1 MKKFKNFRE
10 TNQTCKAGEYYCY
23 TDQKCKPIPSNYKV
37 DNNGMLVKEDDGAA
51 GMMGSA
57 PTNNVGGGAIA
68 GVGVGPA
75 GEPGVQPKDNIT
87 GQGFG
92 LRKKKKNPVMGMLKR
107 KVQENTDNNN
117 VMLKQVLD
125 SLDKTD
131 LFIDNMNAPKQS
143 EIKMVKEEPKK
154 SFKEK
159 YNIK

>member
-1 MKKFKNFRE
+1 
-10 TNQTCKAGEYYCY
+10 
-23 TDQKCKPIPSNYKV
+23 
-37 DNNGMLVKEDDGAA
+37 
-51 GMMGSA
+51 
-57 PTNNVGGGAIA
+57 VGGGNIA

-75 GEPGVQPKDNIT
+75 GEPGI
-87 GQGFG
+87 
-92 LRKKKKNPVMGMLKR
+92 KKKKKKSIVMGMLKR

-131 LFIDNMNAPKQS
+131 LFIDNMNQPKQT
-143 EIKMVKEEPKK
+143 EIKVIKEQPKK